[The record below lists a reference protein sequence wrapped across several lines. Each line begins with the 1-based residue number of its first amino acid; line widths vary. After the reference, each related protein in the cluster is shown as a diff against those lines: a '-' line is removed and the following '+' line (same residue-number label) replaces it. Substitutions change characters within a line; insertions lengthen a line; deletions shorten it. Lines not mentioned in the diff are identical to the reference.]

1 MKIIDREFL
10 FFIFTEVKVFFIEI
24 MFFLD
29 ALSSKEEEPILVL
42 DDSTKIF
49 EIEEDYIWFL
59 EDSGSEINA
68 EAGIYNCVFVLH

>member
-1 MKIIDREFL
+1 
-10 FFIFTEVKVFFIEI
+10 

-29 ALSSKEEEPILVL
+29 ALSSKEEEPTIVL

-49 EIEEDYIWFL
+49 EIEKDYTLFL
-59 EDSGSEINA
+59 EDLGSETNA